1 MTTQSI
7 SHNTSISPTRNHLRH
22 SIRIDLLGWTAV
34 GGVVAAA
41 SGPLANLLAVPV
53 GWLLAI
59 GLAFALGA
67 LAFLGLLE
75 RSAGY
80 SRSLVGWFA
89 LFNLDTG
96 ALLWVALLAG
106 WLPVTGALWWALAGV
121 ADLCL
126 IFGIIQFL
134 AWRKG

>member
-1 MTTQSI
+1 MATQAI
-7 SHNTSISPTRNHLRH
+7 SHNTTSEHLRRAVLVDLIGW
-22 SIRIDLLGWTAV
+22 SIV
-34 GGVVAAA
+34 GAGVAAA
-41 SGPLANLLAVPV
+41 SGPLAALLDVPA

-59 GLAFALGA
+59 GLAFPALG
-67 LAFLGLLE
+67 LATLWLLE
-75 RSAGY
+75 GRFGY
-80 SRSLVGWFA
+80 SRKLVGWFA
-89 LFNLDTG
+89 ALNVDAG
-96 ALLWVALLAG
+96 VLLWVALLAG